1 MKIGYNSLKWRL
13 SLVAL
18 SIVICLTTIDT
29 AIVNTALPVIANDLN
44 SSDSSAVWAIN
55 SYQLA
60 MISFMLPLAA
70 LGDCIGYKKIYV
82 SGLIIFIFSSLLCGL
97 SGTLSALI
105 ISRGLQGLGAA
116 AIMSV
121 NTAIIKFI
129 YPPNKIGQGL
139 GFNALI
145 VAISFTIAPTISTS
159 ILIVANWNWLFYV
172 NIPIGFLALI
182 LSVYFI
188 PSNYDKSIHSL
199 HNSFD
204 WLSSFLC
211 IIFFSTFILGLG
223 ELAQGGS
230 LIMLLCEWL
239 TTSIML
245 LLLISREK
253 QSPKPILAI
262 DIIKSL
268 NTALPALTSICTFI
282 VQGLSFVSLPF
293 VFLNVFHMSLL
304 ETGLF
309 ITPWPLFVAIIA
321 PIAGRLSDNYKC
333 EILSGVGLFVLMS
346 GMFSLAML
354 NSSTSTL
361 NLLVYMGI
369 CGIGFGLFQTP
380 NLRAIMTSVSASRSG
395 SASGI
400 VAISRLLGQTI
411 GAALVAM
418 AIKLFPG
425 EGIKITLWLGGLFAL
440 LGVIIC
446 IIRWYIGL
454 AKDSLQEI

>member
-1 MKIGYNSLKWRL
+1 
-13 SLVAL
+13 
-18 SIVICLTTIDT
+18 
-29 AIVNTALPVIANDLN
+29 
-44 SSDSSAVWAIN
+44 
-55 SYQLA
+55 
-60 MISFMLPLAA
+60 
-70 LGDCIGYKKIYV
+70 
-82 SGLIIFIFSSLLCGL
+82 
-97 SGTLSALI
+97 
-105 ISRGLQGLGAA
+105 
-116 AIMSV
+116 
-121 NTAIIKFI
+121 
-129 YPPNKIGQGL
+129 
-139 GFNALI
+139 
-145 VAISFTIAPTISTS
+145 
-159 ILIVANWNWLFYV
+159 
-172 NIPIGFLALI
+172 
-182 LSVYFI
+182 
-188 PSNYDKSIHSL
+188 
-199 HNSFD
+199 
-204 WLSSFLC
+204 
-211 IIFFSTFILGLG
+211 
-223 ELAQGGS
+223 
-230 LIMLLCEWL
+230 
-239 TTSIML
+239 
-245 LLLISREK
+245 
-253 QSPKPILAI
+253 
-262 DIIKSL
+262 
-268 NTALPALTSICTFI
+268 
-282 VQGLSFVSLPF
+282 
-293 VFLNVFHMSLL
+293 MSLL